1 MGLCPLNYIRACAFP
16 LISAHIHAL
25 CRGRYWTEFRRDLS
39 LHPSLHHCENKL
51 MECPGYRKDKNRK
64 TLKNAGETPCLCET
78 QCCSTHKN
86 AGKTSMCPNP
96 VHTVLK
102 ILKGSLLLQ
111 PQVLIWGKRVT
122 LQNPNLPKR
131 NLSTSGVHLQ
141 TQP

>member
-16 LISAHIHAL
+16 RISAHIHAL

-102 ILKGSLLLQ
+102 IEGLNMFYQLMFHLVLLL
-111 PQVLIWGKRVT
+111 L
-122 LQNPNLPKR
+122 
-131 NLSTSGVHLQ
+131 VHL
-141 TQP
+141 TLLFW